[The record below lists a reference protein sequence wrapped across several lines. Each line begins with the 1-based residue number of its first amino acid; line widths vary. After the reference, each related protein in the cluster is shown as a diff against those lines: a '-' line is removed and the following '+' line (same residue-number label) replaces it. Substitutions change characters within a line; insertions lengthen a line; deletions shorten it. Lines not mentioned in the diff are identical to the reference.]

1 MNASC
6 YLPFAGRLMIGLPFA
21 MSGIGKLA
29 AIGPTTEATRAAGL
43 PFFGTIAAAEECA
56 RSRPLAATDM
66 VGRNGRFLDTTRS
79 PRHFTEKSAVNSR
92 NTSVKEAGLA
102 RLSRGS
108 SRDFPWPGQ

>member
-66 VGRNGRFLDTTRS
+66 VGRNGRFFWIRPARQDTL
-79 PRHFTEKSAVNSR
+79 PKSR
-92 NTSVKEAGLA
+92 
-102 RLSRGS
+102 
-108 SRDFPWPGQ
+108 